1 MKDNIFIGLLNPMIA
16 LIFASTFLMF
26 WSRDKERTY
35 IFVIAISYLTMGI
48 GFLVSLFG
56 VDEWILLRSA
66 ISNFCYAAATVMLVW
81 ALAKRANLTAPVI
94 LLSTIAAFSVPFNTW
109 LKITSDN
116 INASLYATNFI
127 IGIMFGIGAWILR
140 KNPNKNMIE
149 RALFWTILL
158 TAIQFWVRPI
168 ISLAIETNIQPDEY
182 RQTTYW
188 VILNFTTALFSVLV
202 ALALIAA
209 SARDVMADVI
219 KDTSFDHLT
228 GLKVRRI
235 FDEDAR
241 KMITDHS
248 KRNAP
253 LSLILLDVDHFKE
266 INDTHGH
273 PCGDQVLSLLG
284 KLLKQTVREN
294 DVAGRVGGEE
304 FCIILSHTD
313 DETAK
318 KFAESLRLKIH
329 RMKVDCLP
337 AGNKISASFGMVSLK
352 PNNNSSL
359 DEMYARADKALYQ
372 AKQDGRNCVRIG
384 Q

>member
-1 MKDNIFIGLLNPMIA
+1 MKDNILIGLLNPMIA
-16 LIFASTFLMF
+16 LIFASTFLVF

-35 IFVIAISYLTMGI
+35 IFVIAVSYLSMGV

-56 VDEWILLRSA
+56 PDEWILLRSA

-81 ALAKRANLTAPVI
+81 ALAKRANLVAPI
-94 LLSTIAAFSVPFNTW
+94 LLLSTIAALSVPFNTW

-140 KNPNKNMIE
+140 NNTNKNLIE
-149 RALFWTILL
+149 RILFWTILL

-188 VILNFTTALFSVLV
+188 VVLNFTTALFSVLV

-209 SARDVMADVI
+209 SARDVMSDVI

-228 GLKVRRI
+228 GLKIRRV

-241 KMITDHS
+241 KMINDHAS
-248 KRNAP
+248 RNVP

-266 INDTHGH
+266 INDTYGH
-273 PCGDQVLSLLG
+273 PCGDQVLSTLG
-284 KLLKQTVREN
+284 NVLKQSIRET

-304 FCIILSHTD
+304 FCILLSNTD
-313 DETAK
+313 GKASQV
-318 KFAESLRLKIH
+318 FAEGLRLKLPTI
-329 RMKVDCLP
+329 RLSCLP
-337 AGNKISASFGMVSLK
+337 SSNSISASFGVVSYK
-352 PNNNSSL
+352 KGDSL
-359 DEMYARADKALYQ
+359 DELYKRADKALYQ
-372 AKQDGRNCVRIG
+372 AKESGRNCVRMG
-384 Q
+384 